1 MKNPAISLIIPV
13 YNVEKYLYKA
23 LKSVENQTF
32 KDFETIIVDD
42 GSTDSSIKIINEF
55 CERNSN
61 FKLITQKNSGP
72 AVARNTAL
80 SVSKGLYIAFM
91 DSDDYIEANF
101 LENLY
106 SAAIKHNADIACCN
120 FNTYYPKKNLKIY
133 LPFNSLPGVYSRN
146 KALKKLIPDIGM
158 HYFVWNKLCKREIF
172 FDNNLKFDD
181 MYFEDISISPK
192 MFYYAKKIVLIREP
206 LYNYTSRENSILHSI
221 TTKKTNDFIKSLGMI
236 RNFLEINK
244 AYEDYKNHLWFY
256 AQKAKIVSYYY
267 ILGLHNKASNFKGFI
282 ENISCAKKSIDY
294 FVSDDF
300 TSKDYSIPISAMYP
314 IKTPIKQT
322 HESSKNPYL

>member
-13 YNVEKYLYKA
+13 YNVEKYLEKA

-32 KDFETIIVDD
+32 KDFEVIIVDD

-80 SVSKGLYIAFM
+80 SISRGSYIAFM
-91 DSDDYIEANF
+91 DSDDYIEPNF
-101 LENLY
+101 LESLY
-106 SAAIKHNADIACCN
+106 SAAIKNNADIACCN
-120 FNTYYPKKNLKIY
+120 FNNYYPKKNLKIY
-133 LPFNSLPGVYSRN
+133 LPFNSPPGVYTRR
-146 KALKKLIPDIGM
+146 KALKKLILDIGM

-221 TTKKTNDFIKSLGMI
+221 TTKKTNDFIKSLGII

-244 AYEDYKNHLWFY
+244 AYKDYKSHLWFY
-256 AQKAKIVSYYY
+256 AQKAKLVSYYY

-294 FVSDDF
+294 FVSDEF
-300 TSKDYSIPISAMYP
+300 KLRDYNIPVRAICP
-314 IKTPIKQT
+314 IKTPTNKTQKS
-322 HESSKNPYL
+322 ESSYL

>member
-1 MKNPAISLIIPV
+1 MKNPAVSLIIPV
-13 YNVEKYLYKA
+13 YNVEKYLEKA

-32 KDFETIIVDD
+32 KDFEVIIVDD
-42 GSTDSSIKIINEF
+42 GSTDNSMEIINEF

-80 SVSKGLYIAFM
+80 SISKGAYIAFM
-91 DSDDYIEANF
+91 DSDDYIEPNF
-101 LENLY
+101 LESLY
-106 SAAIKHNADIACCN
+106 SAATKHNADIACCN
-120 FNTYYPKKNLKIY
+120 FNNYYPKKNLKIY
-133 LPFNSLPGVYSRN
+133 LPFNSSPGVYSRK
-146 KALKKLIPDIGM
+146 KALKKLILDIGM

-172 FDNNLKFDD
+172 FNNNLKFDD

-192 MFYYAKKIVLIREP
+192 MFYYAKKIVLIRDP

-221 TTKKTNDFIKSLGMI
+221 TTKKTNDFIKSLGII

-244 AYEDYKNHLWFY
+244 AYKDYKSHLWFY

-294 FVSDDF
+294 FVSDEF
-300 TSKDYSIPISAMYP
+300 ASRDYNIPIRTIYP
-314 IKTPIKQT
+314 VRTPDQKTHK
-322 HESSKNPYL
+322 SKNSYL